1 MKILKDENE
10 LNTSDLMN
18 FPVWEFAFEE
28 SKTYPLSRILMKP
41 CTNPPPY
48 NMHESRYLI
57 RTTYRLV
64 NGMEIRGYTKPFDLL
79 DQFMGHL
86 SPIDLEPVIVT
97 TKGRVVFWYGI
108 YRPKPEELT
117 EIYRLLD
124 QKPSEVFP
132 IKFELDMEILNGISK
147 GTIDGFMYCEED
159 EVDDFFHMK
168 QTDIKFYR

>member
-28 SKTYPLSRILMKP
+28 SKAYPLSSILIKP
-41 CTNPPPY
+41 CTDPPPH

-57 RTTYRLV
+57 RTTFRLAS
-64 NGMEIRGYTKPFDLL
+64 GMVFIGYTKPFDLL
-79 DQFMGHL
+79 DQFTGHL
-86 SPIDLEPVIVT
+86 SPIDLQPVIVT

-108 YRPKPEELT
+108 NGPKPEEIA
-117 EIYRLLD
+117 EIYLLLG

-168 QTDIKFYR
+168 EADIKFFR